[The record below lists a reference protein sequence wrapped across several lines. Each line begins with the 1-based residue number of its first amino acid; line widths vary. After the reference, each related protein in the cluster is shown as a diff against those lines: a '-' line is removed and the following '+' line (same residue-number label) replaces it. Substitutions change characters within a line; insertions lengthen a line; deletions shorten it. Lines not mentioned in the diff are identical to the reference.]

1 MREPMTPVSYRALL
15 GRNRNFRLVWLG
27 GVVSQIGDWF
37 NAVAVYALLLDLT
50 HGSATAVA
58 WMMVL
63 QFLPM
68 ALVGPAAGVVV
79 DRRDRRRIMI
89 GSDLARG
96 LLILGLLLVRR
107 EADLWLAY
115 AVMAAS
121 VAARAFF
128 EPARTATIP
137 NITSKQ
143 ELLAANAL
151 SSASWAAMLAIGAA
165 LGGLVTAAVGR
176 DAAFVVNSASFFV
189 SAILIGRTRIAS
201 TIGSDVAGPSKRVSG
216 LGDLA
221 EGLRYVAARGYVMG
235 LLSIKA
241 GWGIAGGAVLL
252 LTIFGERIFP
262 VAGDP
267 AAGIGMLFGA
277 RGVGA
282 GLGGLITRRLG
293 HTPDALRRA
302 LAPSYLAY
310 GACYVALA
318 YAPNLWL
325 AAIAVLLA
333 HGAGA
338 ILWVASTVLL
348 QLHLPDELRGRLFAV
363 ELAVVTS
370 IAAAATYLTAYGLDR
385 LAMPPRSMAILIG
398 AMFIIPGAVWIRLAA
413 IWSKS
418 PPERESSD
426 TDSDPENEQ
435 ELRQRLG

>member
-1 MREPMTPVSYRALL
+1 MIQVSYRALL

-37 NAVAVYALLLDLT
+37 NTVAVYALLLDLT
-50 HGSATAVA
+50 NGSATAVA

-79 DRRDRRRIMI
+79 DRLDRRRIMI

-96 LLILGLLLVRR
+96 ILILGLLLVRR

-143 ELLAANAL
+143 ELVAANAL
-151 SSASWAAMLAIGAA
+151 SSASWAAMLALGAA
-165 LGGLVTAAVGR
+165 LGGLVTAVVGR
-176 DAAFVVNSASFFV
+176 DAAFVVNSGSFFV
-189 SAILIGRTRIAS
+189 SAILIGRTHVESAFGREP
-201 TIGSDVAGPSKRVSG
+201 AGGRHVSG
-216 LGDLA
+216 LGDLL
-221 EGLRYVAARGYVMG
+221 EGFRYVATRGYVMG

-252 LTIFGERIFP
+252 LTIFGERVFP

-267 AAGIGMLFGA
+267 AVGIGILFGA
-277 RGVGA
+277 RGLGA
-282 GLGGLITRRLG
+282 LIGGLITKRIG

-302 LAPSYLAY
+302 VAPSYLTY

-318 YAPNLWL
+318 YVPNLWL
-325 AAIAVLLA
+325 ASLAVLTA

-348 QLHLPDELRGRLFAV
+348 QLHIPDELRGRLFAV

-370 IAAAATYLTAYGLDR
+370 IAAGATYLTAYGLDR
-385 LAMPPRSMAILIG
+385 LAMSPRSMAILIG
-398 AMFIIPGAVWIRLAA
+398 ATFIVPGTVWIRLAST
-413 IWSKS
+413 WSKS
-418 PPERESSD
+418 PPERISQD